1 MPEWLKDSFQ
11 TGEQISLDHLIGR
24 AVVSLVFGLGVA
36 AVYGLSRHS
45 RSRENTTLPTTLV
58 LLCVLIS
65 LVTLVIG
72 NSVARAFGLVGAL
85 SIVRFRT
92 VVEDTRDTAYVIFAV
107 VVGMAVGA
115 GYAMLALIGIPTVA
129 IATLLMRIFG
139 GCSMFGGEG
148 MAEGSRAVLTVRI
161 GVGLE
166 PEAILY
172 GHFAQNFARYRLT
185 SISTA
190 RQGTAFE
197 LIYIVRLKKGI
208 TLISAVTELT
218 RMEGVMGVEFRE
230 E

>member
-11 TGEQISLDHLIGR
+11 TDQMVSLDHLIGR
-24 AVVSLVFGLGVA
+24 SLISLALGLAVAV
-36 AVYGLSRHS
+36 VYGLGRHS
-45 RSRENTTLPTTLV
+45 RWRENTTLPTTLV

-115 GYAMLALIGIPTVA
+115 GYATLAVIGIPTVA
-129 IATLLMRIFG
+129 MATLLMRNFG
-139 GCSMFGGEG
+139 GSRLLGGEG
-148 MAEGSRAVLTVRI
+148 AEAGPRAVLTVRI
-161 GVGLE
+161 GVGLD
-166 PEAILY
+166 PEAVLA
-172 GHFAQNFARYRLT
+172 GHFAQYFERYRLA

-197 LIYIVRLKKGI
+197 LTYFVRLKKEV
-208 TLISAVTELT
+208 TLIASATELNRT
-218 RMEGVMGVEFRE
+218 EGVMGVEFRE
-230 E
+230 D